1 MANLRRT
8 GGLGKNPKRA
18 AARAAQLTEI
28 DADWNCPWPLDRQR
42 HYRHLA
48 HLAADEPD
56 GVLPDIAPGVLMDG
70 DDIGRWLQRQRRDW
84 RLLSTEQQERLS
96 RLGVQPAQAPAS
108 APAAEGASKGPRRA
122 QHAFQRGLAAL
133 AQRVEWEG
141 ADRPVPRKAVEVLPD
156 GTETKLGVWVSNTRS
171 RRDKLTTGQVQALRK
186 LGVEGRSR
194 RQWLTS
200 SPGQRASPLV
210 LPALVVIG
218 TGTGPRRC
226 TAARDTGAPP
236 KGCVPIPPAP
246 PHFCALCS
254 SWRKLEVNC

>member
-1 MANLRRT
+1 MADLRRT

-28 DADWNCPWPLDRQR
+28 DADWNCPWPLDWQR

-108 APAAEGASKGPRRA
+108 APAAEGASKGPRKA

-133 AQRVEWEG
+133 AQWVEWEG

-171 RRDKLTTGQVQALRK
+171 RRDKLTTEQVQALRK
-186 LGVEGRSR
+186 LGVE
-194 RQWLTS
+194 W
-200 SPGQRASPLV
+200 A
-210 LPALVVIG
+210 
-218 TGTGPRRC
+218 
-226 TAARDTGAPP
+226 
-236 KGCVPIPPAP
+236 
-246 PHFCALCS
+246 
-254 SWRKLEVNC
+254 